1 MNKKSQK
8 MNIDSQSSKYIGKY
22 QIIKK
27 IGEGSYAK
35 IYKVKKDSSDKT
47 YVLKNIPVSEEDYS
61 SMKEILN
68 ESSILSTC
76 DNIYVVKYYD
86 SFFYSGTFN
95 IITEFCPYGDLFGYI
110 KFYKERGSKIEEK
123 IIWIIFIQLSLGL
136 SYLHHK
142 KILHRD
148 IKTKNIFIKNNLT
161 VKIGDFGIAKILN
174 STSSYAHTFIGT
186 PYYISPELCKD
197 QPYNDKS
204 DVWSLGCVLYELC
217 TLNHPFEGGTQVEI
231 YEKIMTQKFK
241 AISPEYSLEL
251 KKMVDLLL
259 EKDEKKR
266 PKMKDILRMKCV
278 IDKANK
284 YNINIDLVDNGI
296 IEEEKSD
303 VNSVNNAGNVNKMHD
318 NKNNLKNN
326 SYNVNI
332 NNNNNK
338 DSIYKS
344 SGKKEKYEK
353 SPNHYSN
360 KAKKFKNEYDSKE
373 IKSNKIKIDNILKN
387 NQLKKINNAKNKSS
401 LNKPLNIQLNH
412 KNKINNNNNIKTE
425 EEIQINNINNNINN
439 QPHQYMKQ
447 FKEIKIK
454 ENKFKIKSKK
464 TGTNIQPQKLI
475 NKITNDLSLSFNT
488 SNSQNSKNITN
499 DYMSENISKK
509 NSNYYYYKKDAIL
522 KKQQQQQNLKQI
534 MIKKEKDNNKI
545 INNDINEIN
554 ELSDDKEIIKEN
566 ENYLSDENDNTNES
580 NNNQNHINKNPD
592 KENKQESKKIYL
604 PSPMKSDNK
613 SFKNLKEFTLEK
625 IPTQKLNNSFTL
637 EQNKENVK
645 IYIESN
651 NSLNNKSNN
660 EVISE
665 NIKLQNIKEEMM
677 KKIKKNENEMK
688 SISYGVYQHVI
699 NVYKT
704 IRADNKD
711 IQELTDSLIKYMK
724 QNLIIKDNKDSE
736 NLYKTFKKSFYN
748 YVFCEIELKNVEN
761 QIDKRK
767 IGGIWFLSPNNNN
780 KEKNDDDEINNFH

>member
-1 MNKKSQK
+1 MNRKQK
-8 MNIDSQSSKYIGKY
+8 VNIDSASSKCIGKY

-86 SFFYSGTFN
+86 SFFYCGTFN

-241 AISPEYSLEL
+241 AISPDYSLEL

-266 PKMKDILRMKCV
+266 PKMKDILKMKCV
-278 IDKANK
+278 IDRANK
-284 YNINIDLVDNGI
+284 YSINIDLVENGI
-296 IEEEKSD
+296 IEEEK
-303 VNSVNNAGNVNKMHD
+303 NEINNNINNINKQHD
-318 NKNNLKNN
+318 IKNGLKNN
-326 SYNVNI
+326 SYNVSITNY
-332 NNNNNK
+332 NK
-338 DSIYKS
+338 DSIYKN
-344 SGKKEKYEK
+344 SGKKEKFEK
-353 SPNHYSN
+353 SPTHYSN
-360 KAKKFKNEYDSKE
+360 KVKKFKNEYEQKE
-373 IKSNKIKIDNILKN
+373 IKNNRIKIDNILKN

-401 LNKPLNIQLNH
+401 LNKQFNIQLNH
-412 KNKINNNNNIKTE
+412 KNKVNNNIKTE
-425 EEIQINNINNNINN
+425 EEIQINNNNN
-439 QPHQYMKQ
+439 QPYQYIKQ
-447 FKEIKIK
+447 LKDIKIK
-454 ENKFKIKSKK
+454 ENKLKIKSKK

-475 NKITNDLSLSFNT
+475 NKISNDLSLSFNT
-488 SNSQNSKNITN
+488 SNTQNSKNISN

-534 MIKKEKDNNKI
+534 MIKKEKDNNVV
-545 INNDINEIN
+545 INNNNND
-554 ELSDDKEIIKEN
+554 LSDDKEIIKEN
-566 ENYLSDENDNTNES
+566 ENYLSDENDNTNEF
-580 NNNQNHINKNPD
+580 QNNKNPD
-592 KENKQESKKIYL
+592 KDIKKESKKIYL
-604 PSPMKSDNK
+604 PSPIKSENK
-613 SFKNLKEFTLEK
+613 SFNNMKEFTLEQ

-665 NIKLQNIKEEMM
+665 NIKLQNIKEEMI

-704 IRADNKD
+704 IKADNKD

-736 NLYKTFKKSFYN
+736 NLYKTFKKCFYN

-761 QIDKRK
+761 QIEQRK
-767 IGGIWFLSPNNNN
+767 IGGIWFLTQKNTNNNI
-780 KEKNDDDEINNFH
+780 KEKNDEEIINNY